1 MEVSILNACLTVL
14 LRIIEISET
23 ASKPKR
29 GDEQLFPLHTLV
41 IKSDC
46 EYIIKGVTD
55 WMPKWK
61 ANDWKTCRGQP
72 VANQNLWRMIDM
84 WLVYLEERISV
95 QFWLVPAVDNT
106 VARWL
111 ASHALLQPGDP
122 VPTLTRPT

>member
-14 LRIIEISET
+14 VRIIEISET

-29 GDEQLFPLHTLV
+29 GNEQLFPLHTLV

-46 EYIIKGVTD
+46 EYIVKGVTE

-72 VANQNLWRMIDM
+72 VANQDLWRLIDT
-84 WLVYLEERISV
+84 WLVYLEETISV
-95 QFWLVPAVDNT
+95 QFWLVTAAENT

-111 ASHALLQPGDP
+111 ANTALLGPKDP
-122 VPTLTRPT
+122 IPTIAVAT